1 MKKPRILLADDHRMV
16 AEGLRGLLELD
27 YDLVGI
33 VEDGRALLEAA
44 DRLMPDVVVADVSMP
59 LLNGIEAVRQLKKKN
74 PDVAVVFLTMHMDVA
89 YAASA
94 FEAGAAGYVLKHSAP
109 SDGAAHRHRLRLEGR
124 TYITPLLAGELLT
137 YQRNRPAGEGTP
149 GERPGAIDHPPA
161 RGAATDRRGA
171 VGERGRGPA
180 RHQHAHGGVPQVQ
193 HDGGPGL
200 EEFSRVD
207 AICGQA
213 RHQVSG
219 TSCGG
224 PKKNCPGGHPG
235 RKQKNRGWR
244 CIHRAAAPGQHDS

>member
-109 SDGAAHRHRLRLEGR
+109 SELLTAIKSALKGQ
-124 TYITPLLAGELLT
+124 TYITPLLAGELLA
-137 YQRNRPAGEGTP
+137 YQRNRPRGEEQDGLARLTTRQREVLQLIGEGLSVK
-149 GERPGAIDHPPA
+149 E
-161 RGAATDRRGA
+161 AAALLGISTRTVEFHKYSMMESLGLKNSAELMRFA
-171 VGERGRGPA
+171 
-180 RHQHAHGGVPQVQ
+180 VQ
-193 HDGGPGL
+193 HG
-200 EEFSRVD
+200 V
-207 AICGQA
+207 
-213 RHQVSG
+213 
-219 TSCGG
+219 
-224 PKKNCPGGHPG
+224 K
-235 RKQKNRGWR
+235 
-244 CIHRAAAPGQHDS
+244 